1 MQHRRLS
8 KYFPL
13 LFLFFDLLML
23 NIGFVISN
31 LLRFESLWFSSNN
44 YPLLLLFLNLSWTAV
59 YFSTGLQNQD
69 RESTIVQKVNK
80 LLSALAINIGVVFT
94 FWAATKSYYYSR
106 EHLFYAYLIFSVL
119 LIGWRVSFDYFI
131 RYYRTKG
138 YNIRRVAIV
147 GYGRIARGLEKHF
160 NENPQ
165 LGYKVVGFF
174 DHSAKDDKV
183 IGSIDDFY
191 TYTREQPVDVVFC
204 CLPKLYHED
213 IKQLVDFSENNLIKV
228 KLLSDFS
235 ALGYRHMTVQQ
246 YGSIPVINVSSIP
259 LDSRLNLAIKRFFDV
274 VFSSVV
280 IVFLLSWLLP
290 LIGLLIKLESPGPI
304 FFRQSRHGKNNKYFL
319 CYKFRTM
326 VVNRDADS
334 KQAVK
339 NDPRVTALGSLL
351 RKTSIDELPQFINV
365 FLGDMSVVGPRPHP
379 IKLNEK
385 YSPKIDR
392 FYQRHAVKPGIT
404 GLAQAKGY
412 RGETSRF
419 RDMYGRVKLDR
430 FYIKNWTLALDLK
443 IIFLT
448 LLSLVRNNDN
458 AY

>member
-1 MQHRRLS
+1 MPRRRFSKFFPVVFLLIDLS
-8 KYFPL
+8 
-13 LFLFFDLLML
+13 ML

-31 LLRFESLWFSSNN
+31 FLRFDSLWFSSSN
-44 YPLLLLFLNLSWTAV
+44 YPLLLAFLNLSWTVV
-59 YFSTGLQNQD
+59 YFSSGLHNPD
-69 RESTIVQKVNK
+69 REATLLQQINK
-80 LLSALAINIGVVFT
+80 ILTALVINIGIVFT

-106 EHLFYAYLIFSVL
+106 EHIFYAYLIFSAL
-119 LIGWRVSFDYFI
+119 LIGWRLSFDHFI
-131 RYYRTKG
+131 KYYRTKG
-138 YNIRRVAIV
+138 YNIRQVAIV
-147 GYGRIARGLEKHF
+147 GYGRIAKGLEKHF
-160 NENPQ
+160 QENPQ

-174 DHSAKDDKV
+174 DHMHKSDDV
-183 IGSIDDFY
+183 IGSVEDFY
-191 TYTREQPVDVVFC
+191 AYARENGVDVVFC

-213 IKQLVDFSENNLIKV
+213 IKELVDFSENNLIKI

-235 ALGYRHMTVQQ
+235 AVGTRNLSVQQ

-259 LDSRLNLAIKRFFDV
+259 LDSSLNRSIKRFFDV

-280 IVFLLSWLLP
+280 ILFLLSWLLP
-290 LIGLLIKLESPGPI
+290 LIGLFIKLESPGPI
-304 FFRQSRHGKNNKYFL
+304 FFRQARHGKNNRSFS
-319 CYKFRTM
+319 CFKFRTM
-326 VVNRDADS
+326 VINHDADS

-339 NDPRVTALGSLL
+339 NDPRVTALGKFL
-351 RKTSIDELPQFINV
+351 RKTSIDELPQFLNV

-385 YSPKIDR
+385 YSPRIDR

-412 RGETSRF
+412 RGETSQF

-430 FYIKNWTLALDLK
+430 FYIKNWTLSLDLK

-448 LLSLVRNNDN
+448 LFSLVKNNDN

>member
-1 MQHRRLS
+1 MQRRRFS
-8 KYFPL
+8 KYFPI
-13 LFLFFDLLML
+13 LFLLADLLML
-23 NIGFVISN
+23 NIGFIISN
-31 LLRFESLWFSSNN
+31 LLRFDSMWFSSNN
-44 YPLLLLFLNLSWTAV
+44 YPLLLLFLNLSWTVV
-59 YFSTGLQNQD
+59 YFSSGLHNPD
-69 RESTIVQKVNK
+69 REATLTQQVNK
-80 LLSALAINIGVVFT
+80 ILTALVVNIGIVFT

-119 LIGWRVSFDYFI
+119 LVSWRVSFDYFI
-131 RYYRTKG
+131 KYYRTKG

-147 GYGRIARGLEKHF
+147 GYGRIAKSLEKHF

-174 DHSAKDDKV
+174 DHVNSNEEV
-183 IGSIDDFY
+183 IGSVNDFY
-191 TYTREQPVDVVFC
+191 PYARQQPVDIVFC
-204 CLPKLYHED
+204 CLPKLYHDD
-213 IKQLVDFSENNLIKV
+213 IKQLVDFSENNLIKI

-235 ALGYRHMTVQQ
+235 ALGSRHMTVQQ

-259 LDSRLNLAIKRFFDV
+259 LDSKLNRSIKRTFDV
-274 VFSSVV
+274 IFSSVV

-290 LIGLLIKLESPGPI
+290 IIGLLIKLESPGPV
-304 FFRQSRHGKNNKYFL
+304 FFRQSRHGKNNRSFL

-339 NDPRVTALGSLL
+339 NDPRVTSLGGLL
-351 RKTSIDELPQFINV
+351 RRTSVDELPQFLNV

-385 YSPKIDR
+385 YSPRIDR

-412 RGETSRF
+412 RGETTHF

-430 FYIKNWTLALDLK
+430 FYIKNWTLSLDLR
-443 IIFLT
+443 IIILT
-448 LLSLVRNNDN
+448 LLSIVNNNDN